1 MFIALDDTV
10 EKKYRLCMRFFK
22 EFTEYELADKTFC
35 GHVVV
40 HDADS
45 VLGIRSSLFRS
56 KSLTLLRTKERRER
70 FALCHERITLSHTHK
85 ILGIARK
92 TNERI
97 PNPAAQLLMTGCQLM
112 LSLISHM
119 CEVNDYSDSGWTN
132 ILLLKIK
139 IKSYQIYI

>member
-1 MFIALDDTV
+1 MLIALDDTV

-56 KSLTLLRTKERRER
+56 KSLTLLMTKERRER
-70 FALCHERITLSHTHK
+70 FALFH
-85 ILGIARK
+85 
-92 TNERI
+92 
-97 PNPAAQLLMTGCQLM
+97 
-112 LSLISHM
+112 
-119 CEVNDYSDSGWTN
+119 
-132 ILLLKIK
+132 
-139 IKSYQIYI
+139 